1 MTFRLCRRNQ
11 EAAASWF
18 FLRILSFPV
27 FSPGND
33 QASSL
38 ITSAARQLVC
48 ILPAA
53 WLFASVFGL
62 HAVWYAF
69 PLAEIISVVLTT
81 LLFRRIDRKKIQLL

>member
-1 MTFRLCRRNQ
+1 MRR
-11 EAAASWF
+11 
-18 FLRILSFPV
+18 PV
-27 FSPGND
+27 IGSVFQALGNGVY
-33 QASSL
+33 SL

-69 PLAEIISVVLTT
+69 GIVIT
-81 LLFRRIDRKKIQLL
+81 K